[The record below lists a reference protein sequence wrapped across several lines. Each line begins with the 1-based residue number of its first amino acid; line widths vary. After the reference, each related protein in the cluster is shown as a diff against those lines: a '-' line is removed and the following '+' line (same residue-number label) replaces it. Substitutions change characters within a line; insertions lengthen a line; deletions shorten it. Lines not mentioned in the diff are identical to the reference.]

1 MSQNIIEQVLELTKT
16 MTTQQMVYH
25 FEKRGLRSDLVSAI
39 PSMPRG
45 HKEAFSDCMKVVVT
59 RMEVERPEDANRD
72 VIQEILGR

>member
-1 MSQNIIEQVLELTKT
+1 MSQSIIEQVLELAKT

-25 FEKRGLRSDLVSAI
+25 FEKRGLRNDLVSAI

-45 HKEAFSDCMKVVVT
+45 HKEAFSDCMKVAVP
-59 RMEVERPEDANRD
+59 RMDVERPEDANID